1 MVVWTGAGIL
11 VLLVAVIGW
20 AIGVSLGGAHFG
32 GPIGLLA
39 SGGLLWLVGRKLN
52 DPSNDR
58 ILYDPATGGEV
69 RAGKRHTLFWI
80 RMEHWGVLVVIIG
93 VVAFFMPQ
101 TSATNASVSSGCS
114 DDAMQKRVVSKLL
127 GAKQNLADGHY
138 AIAIRQSRAIENTA
152 AACIRADDSADMY
165 HYVHSFAAMI
175 EAQAR
180 MATGDTKGLSIF
192 MDAQT
197 EAQELADKSDIDP
210 DLQKMAKNLV
220 GMAHFEMKEIQSS
233 KAGDLIKP
241 PPSPTP

>member
-11 VLLVAVIGW
+11 VLLVALIGW
-20 AIGVSLGGAHFG
+20 ALGVSLGGSHFG

-52 DPSNDR
+52 NPSNDR
-58 ILYDPATGGEV
+58 ILYDPATGAEV

-80 RMEHWGVLVVIIG
+80 RMEHWGVLVVIMG

-101 TSATNASVSSGCS
+101 TSATNTSVSSGCS
-114 DDAMQKRVVSKLL
+114 DDAFQKHLMGQVVS
-127 GAKQNLADGHY
+127 AKQNLASGHSVTS
-138 AIAIRQSRAIENTA
+138 IQESRAVEKAA
-152 AACIRADDSADMY
+152 AACIRADDSADIY
-165 HYVHSFAAMI
+165 HYIHSFAAMI

-180 MATGDTKGLSIF
+180 MATGDANGISIF
-192 MDAQT
+192 MDATT
-197 EAQELADKSDIDP
+197 EAQELAEKSDIDP

-220 GMAHFEMKEIQSS
+220 AMAHAEMKEIQSS
-233 KAGDLIKP
+233 KPGDLIKP